1 MKKLF
6 VIGIAALLLPW
17 WPLPPH
23 AGAQLPDDFLGYWCF
38 NERASPND
46 GEEHY
51 YDKDYED
58 CDEWYTAIFKD
69 DDGNHYYY
77 TDLIMQG
84 LKEPRADLCAFDK
97 IEAVDVPSRGEHFSP
112 PIVFLVHAKC
122 KSLNGVDPPWE
133 ERFELQWDED
143 SDVLIIRRLADS

>member
-17 WPLPPH
+17 WPLPLH

-51 YDKDYED
+51 YDKDSED

-122 KSLNGVDPPWE
+122 KSLNGVDPLWE